1 MLLAFVLALALAFII
16 IIVIIIMYILVLLLC
31 IIMIILWL
39 LLYIHFISV
48 LSLSSSTPGSFF
60 ELVRRTG
67 GLQRSLGGHQHCAS
81 KCSNL
86 APKIKNTQPRK
97 LTLDME
103 NAWKNDE
110 KCAKSVDQGKAH
122 GISVFSLQVEPRW
135 PVIWLHRAHA
145 KMEHGDFQVWATS
158 HPPFSP
164 EKTQNETMV

>member
-1 MLLAFVLALALAFII
+1 MHYYDYFM
-16 IIVIIIMYILVLLLC
+16 IIVI
-31 IIMIILWL
+31 
-39 LLYIHFISV
+39 YIHFISV

-67 GLQRSLGGHQHCAS
+67 GLQRSLGGHQSCAS

-86 APKIKNTQPRK
+86 APKIKNTQPKK

-110 KCAKSVDQGKAH
+110 KCAKSVDQGKTM
-122 GISVFSLQVEPRW
+122 GFRFSPRRW
-135 PVIWLHRAHA
+135 NHDGQWFGSTLRMRRWSMATFRCGRPPS
-145 KMEHGDFQVWATS
+145 TS

-164 EKTQNETMV
+164 EKTQNDTMV